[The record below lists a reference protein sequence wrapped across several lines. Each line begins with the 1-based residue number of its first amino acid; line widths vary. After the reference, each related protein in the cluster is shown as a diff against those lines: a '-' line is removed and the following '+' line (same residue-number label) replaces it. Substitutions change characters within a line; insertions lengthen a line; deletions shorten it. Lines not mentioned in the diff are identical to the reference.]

1 MLKLWVGGIV
11 EANIADSFRQLR
23 NTLEQTVNTALQA
36 QHYGDALL
44 TWDVVLAVRLS
55 PPPEHVRYNPHTKET
70 DVRVVIDYLNFERAS
85 SDDRAGL
92 LADAVLKSLHY
103 LETKSIPDLNLEQ
116 LQQDVLGA
124 LAKVRRPVI

>member
-11 EANIADSFRQLR
+11 EANIVDSFRQLR

-36 QHYGDALL
+36 QHYGDALVA
-44 TWDVVLAVRLS
+44 WDVVLAVRLS
-55 PPPEHVRYNPHTKET
+55 PPPEQVRYNAHTKET
-70 DVRVVIDYLNFERAS
+70 DIRVVIDYLNFERAS

-103 LETKSIPDLNLEQ
+103 LQTKRIPGLNLEQ
-116 LQQDVLGA
+116 LQQDVLVA